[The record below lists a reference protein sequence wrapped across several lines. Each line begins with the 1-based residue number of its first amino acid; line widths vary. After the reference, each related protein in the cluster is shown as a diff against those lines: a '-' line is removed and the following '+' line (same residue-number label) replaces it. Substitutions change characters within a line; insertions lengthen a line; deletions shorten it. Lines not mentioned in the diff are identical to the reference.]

1 MTLYWNDLYNP
12 GTGLYGTSNDFSS
25 GDLHI
30 SNLYVSDSVN
40 ANDGLLINLG
50 QATDT
55 TRIGKINGNTIIQ
68 GPLAITG
75 NTTITQF
82 SNGLLQSDNNGRI
95 SSSFNI
101 NGNLNFT
108 NNNPTNSFSINFGN
122 AGSLTGV
129 NYPFPGTSYIL
140 LNTPYG
146 FVANGQND
154 LYYTSFEINN
164 YADLVLNC
172 NLRIDTIQALNKPLL
187 INNTNRV
194 ISGNINIGDVNNLPQ
209 TLANIQTI
217 SNTLYVA
224 KSGDIMTGTL
234 EMLNTSINVKKNNN
248 PPSFGGYIQLTPNVS
263 GRNKIYTDG
272 EIPTDIDGQLSQNV
286 LNMTGYTAVQSQQ
299 PFLCNDIRSLGT
311 SLNIGSTSAT
321 STLNVGVGSQLQTIN
336 IGTGALLEND
346 TINIGSDT
354 STINIYGNTHYV
366 QITNYAVSDKDIQLN
381 ANAVGSG
388 TARDAGIVIRDNNI
402 NNQSYLIT
410 DSLGTG
416 WLMKAPET
424 NQVLNFK
431 NSNFNSNGFI
441 KSTPAGIPGLN
452 AWTIQPATI
461 GKPDLPSTV
470 AYTDALNVFVG
481 QQTIRNGSGTR
492 YQILTDAGIDT
503 YNTDL
508 THYTINGD
516 PLQNNE
522 FIIQNYTKAN
532 IKCNLDLGDNSIN
545 STYLNNNF
553 VSNAYVNSTFAP
565 NSYVNSQLAT
575 KANLNGATFTNQIAI
590 QYGGKYQL
598 LTNNILYTDA
608 SLPYT
613 IDGQNTSGNIVIKR
627 YDNMIVEQPLTVQG
641 NIKIPP
647 SVAYAGLETATIR
660 GAIGL
665 NTFERPWEFMD
676 DLTLQGNLRFIGQ
689 DYILGDITNNI
700 NLFSNVSMGANIISS
715 SAVPTSSTTL
725 VNKQYADTKVSK
737 SGDTM
742 TGTLNMGSNKIT
754 STYTPLNSD
763 DLTNVLYVNTHVAS
777 EIGLALS
784 DLTSQNTII
793 YGDWSFN
800 NTKTTFS
807 GQIISNEDNGAI
819 LIRRQ
824 TASNPQYITWQNS
837 NGSAAYAVIEVNGSG
852 GQSDAFSNG
861 GAYDLNI
868 GSYTS
873 GGNINFFYQSTNKK
887 AVIDTNGL
895 TVLNRLYQRNSNY
908 QIAFIEG
915 ASSPTLPDSGT
926 YPNGLSF
933 GNDSGYA
940 WVQSWNSRPLIF
952 NRLGNN
958 VEFGNAGAGI
968 SVNVYGGALN
978 VYNNANTGRY
988 YQLGHTTSY
997 VGASNYTI
1005 SGQNQGYYYAIVDF
1019 GNYYVGASWQVVSDR
1034 RYKNSIKQIETQ
1046 EAIEVIEALNPVE
1059 FKYNGNDID
1068 TYSGFIAQ
1076 EVERVNPD
1084 FVKGTDDR
1092 KALDYNSIFVYQ
1104 TKVIQYLLEEN
1115 KLMNERLKKIETYLN
1130 L

>member
-1 MTLYWNDLYNP
+1 MPLTYDP
-12 GTGLYGTSNDFSS
+12 FFVPATGLSTLDTDNLTVETLTVGN
-25 GDLHI
+25 
-30 SNLYVSDSVN
+30 NLYIEGSTQFALFNEGIVQSTNSGIIFSN
-40 ANDGLLINLG
+40 NQITTANIFNFS
-50 QATDT
+50 A
-55 TRIGKINGNTIIQ
+55 GNTLIY
-68 GPLAITG
+68 G

-82 SNGLLQSDNNGRI
+82 SSGLLQSDNNGRI
-95 SSSFNI
+95 SSSYNI

-108 NNNPTNSFSINFGN
+108 SNNPTNSFSINFGN

-129 NYPFPGTSYIL
+129 NYPPPGSSYML

-154 LYYTSFEINN
+154 LFYTSFEINN

-172 NLRIDTIQALNKPLL
+172 NLRIDTIQELNKPLL

-234 EMLNTSINVKKNNN
+234 EMLNTSINVKKNNTG
-248 PPSFGGYIQLTPNVS
+248 PSFGGYIQLTPNVG

-388 TARDAGIVIRDNNI
+388 TARDAGILIRDNNN

-416 WLMKAPET
+416 WFMKAPET

-441 KSTPAGIPGLN
+441 KSTQAGLPGLN

-461 GKPDLPSTV
+461 GKPDLPATV

-481 QQTIRNGSGTR
+481 QQTIRNTPGGR
-492 YQILTDAGIDT
+492 YQIITDNGINT
-503 YNTDL
+503 YNSDL

-532 IKCNLDLGDNSIN
+532 IKCNLDLGNNSIN

-553 VSNAYVNSTFAP
+553 VSNAYVSSTFAP
-565 NSYVNSQLAT
+565 NAYVNSQLAT
-575 KANLNGATFTNQIAI
+575 KASLSGATFTNQIAV

-613 IDGQNTSGNIVIKR
+613 IDGQGTSGNIVIKR
-627 YDNMIVEQPLTVQG
+627 YNNMIVEQPLTVLG
-641 NIKIPP
+641 NIRIPP
-647 SVAYAGLETATIR
+647 GSLGGLETATIR
-660 GAIGL
+660 GAIGI

-689 DYILGDITNNI
+689 DQILGDITNNI
-700 NLFSNVSMGANIISS
+700 NLFSNVSMGGNIIST
-715 SAVPTSSTTL
+715 SAVPTSSTHL

-742 TGTLNMGSNKIT
+742 TGTLNMGANKIT
-754 STYTPLNSD
+754 STYYPLNSE
-763 DLTNVLYVNTHVAS
+763 DLTNALYVGNFVDS

-784 DLTSQNTII
+784 DLTSQNTLIT
-793 YGDWSFN
+793 GNWSFN
-800 NTKTTFS
+800 NSNTTFKRIFVRS
-807 GQIISNEDNGAI
+807 
-819 LIRRQ
+819 
-824 TASNPQYITWQNS
+824 
-837 NGSAAYAVIEVNGSG
+837 
-852 GQSDAFSNG
+852 
-861 GAYDLNI
+861 
-868 GSYTS
+868 
-873 GGNINFFYQSTNKK
+873 ST
-887 AVIDTNGL
+887 
-895 TVLNRLYQRNSNY
+895 Y

-997 VGASNYTI
+997 VGANNYTI

-1019 GNYYVGASWQVVSDR
+1019 GNYYVGAAWQVVSDK
-1034 RYKNSIKQIETQ
+1034 RYKNSIKQIETE
-1046 EAIEVIEALNPVE
+1046 EAIEVVEALNPVE
-1059 FKYNGNDID
+1059 FKYNGNDKD
-1068 TYSGFIAQ
+1068 YYSGFVAQ
-1076 EVERVNPD
+1076 EVQRVNPD
-1084 FVKGTDDR
+1084 FVKGTEDR
-1092 KALDYNSIFVYQ
+1092 YALDYNSIFVYQ
-1104 TKVIQYLLEEN
+1104 TKVIQHLLKEVASLKNEIEN
-1115 KLMNERLKKIETYLN
+1115 IKNMFK
-1130 L
+1130 